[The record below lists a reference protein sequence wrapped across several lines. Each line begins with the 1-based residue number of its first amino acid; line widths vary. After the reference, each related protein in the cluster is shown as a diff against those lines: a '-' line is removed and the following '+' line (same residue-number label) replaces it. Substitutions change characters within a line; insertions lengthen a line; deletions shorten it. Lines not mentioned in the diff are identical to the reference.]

1 MNDKICILPEH
12 RGVGGPASF
21 RERIITGLTQ
31 AGYQTVSNPLES
43 GVSVILV
50 IGGTRRLDQLW
61 QAHRHGVRIVQRLNG
76 MNWTHR
82 QTRTGLR
89 HYLRSEVN
97 NWILATIRSSL
108 ADHIVY
114 QSEFTRNWWTT
125 VYGQINSPDTI
136 IHNGVDLQVFSP
148 EPAAALA
155 DTSIRVLTV
164 EGHFGG
170 GYEVGT
176 ENAVRFSDALHKKS
190 DKPVQLILA
199 GDPGP
204 SLPARYNHLDWIEW
218 RGVVARQDLSTLYR
232 SAHLFFPNDIRAS
245 CPNSVIEALACG
257 LPVAGYDT
265 GALLELVGSHAGAI
279 LPYGALADRLQPADP
294 DLLVESA
301 GRILHMRDRFSR
313 AARSRAETLFG
324 LDTMVQKYL
333 ASLLLS

>member
-114 QSEFTRNWWTT
+114 QSEFTRNWWTI
-125 VYGQINSPDTI
+125 VYGPQ
-136 IHNGVDLQVFSP
+136 
-148 EPAAALA
+148 
-155 DTSIRVLTV
+155 
-164 EGHFGG
+164 
-170 GYEVGT
+170 
-176 ENAVRFSDALHKKS
+176 
-190 DKPVQLILA
+190 
-199 GDPGP
+199 
-204 SLPARYNHLDWIEW
+204 W
-218 RGVVARQDLSTLYR
+218 RGFAGFL
-232 SAHLFFPNDIRAS
+232 IRAR
-245 CPNSVIEALACG
+245 C
-257 LPVAGYDT
+257 
-265 GALLELVGSHAGAI
+265 
-279 LPYGALADRLQPADP
+279 
-294 DLLVESA
+294 
-301 GRILHMRDRFSR
+301 
-313 AARSRAETLFG
+313 RSG
-324 LDTMVQKYL
+324 
-333 ASLLLS
+333 